1 MPHFSI
7 DNNDRRTLVEATK
20 STLVLE
26 EVTGYKEVKIGGKNV
41 SKGREAQKHLRKR
54 MKCIH
59 IVMKQN
65 TPREKVFPL
74 NSYPS
79 P

>member
-1 MPHFSI
+1 MPYFSI

-20 STLVLE
+20 STLILE
-26 EVTGYKEVKIGGKNV
+26 EVTGYKEVKIGGKKCIKRKGS
-41 SKGREAQKHLRKR
+41 SKTLRKR